1 MHRTYIPRLCLVESH
16 HPPPACWIEP
26 AQCFGAGLKIFTFF
40 FFLVFRDG
48 AKSAATLVVARSLTD
63 MMQKDALFT
72 IELILGGK

>member
-1 MHRTYIPRLCLVESH
+1 MFWCGTENFH
-16 HPPPACWIEP
+16 
-26 AQCFGAGLKIFTFF
+26 FF
-40 FFLVFRDG
+40 FLLVFRDG